1 MGLISFLGSQVE
13 MALTRFLTKMLK
25 AMDSTSSLDSRVAMV
40 WISSLVKTVEAMV
53 WTSSLVKTVEAMV
66 WTSSSGRPIILNI
79 LVRQVNTFQ
88 ILMMFLPRKFPRML
102 FPKMILRRKKSATIR
117 LENRKIILT

>member
-53 WTSSLVKTVEAMV
+53 WTSS
-66 WTSSSGRPIILNI
+66 SGRPIILNI
-79 LVRQVNTFQ
+79 QVRQVSTFQ

-102 FPKMILRRKKSATIR
+102 FPKMILRRKKSVTIR
-117 LENRKIILT
+117 LKNRKIVLT